1 MVINVVPDLA
11 CVRCINN
18 VGHASFNVSK
28 AVSFNVSKVCR
39 CAQI

>member
-11 CVRCINN
+11 CVRCINS

-28 AVSFNVSKVCR
+28 ACVGVHKFDPR
-39 CAQI
+39 G